1 MSNISDNSSTLKSNS
16 SNTILYKGFYYSFT
30 NFKNKDKG
38 FLFDVLYIKFL
49 AHSLMIV
56 GKTFY
61 KKLLKF
67 KILII

>member
-1 MSNISDNSSTLKSNS
+1 MRIFFTFLVRSITYIKV
-16 SNTILYKGFYYSFT
+16 FHYSFT

-38 FLFDVLYIKFL
+38 FLFDVLYIKLL